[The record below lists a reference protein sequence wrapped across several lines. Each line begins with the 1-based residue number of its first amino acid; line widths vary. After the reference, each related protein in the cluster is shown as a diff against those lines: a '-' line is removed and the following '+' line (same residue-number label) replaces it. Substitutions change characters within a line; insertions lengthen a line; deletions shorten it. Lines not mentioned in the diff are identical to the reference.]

1 MELKI
6 SILGLGLNIL
16 ATFMLGDVLFSQEQ
30 AGQTENK
37 LKIM

>member
-16 ATFMLGDVLFSQEQ
+16 ATFMLGDVLS
-30 AGQTENK
+30 QTEAVFVGTSRTN
-37 LKIM
+37 